1 MLVRLLMLVGV
12 LYGVNVA
19 ARDDVCTM
27 HLQWLI
33 YTDVPKNYW
42 LTEQHCADTK
52 RWVIATRQHNIIARL
67 PVPALPA
74 GSRFNYGQ
82 CELNGALRND
92 VIAIVRHNKEIEWSS
107 DVSHAWLVDPLAK
120 AIKPIPTTGLSCR
133 YEGYGK

>member
-42 LTEQHCADTK
+42 LTE
-52 RWVIATRQHNIIARL
+52 QHNIIARL